1 MAFGMISALA
11 AACGQTFGEIACGLT
26 PARAAAC
33 RETFG
38 EAALGASVRF
48 SGPADAKGETFR
60 GGPTCARV
68 RFDGDAKGRL
78 PRVRSDDVGEI
89 LFFFWPGVSRWRDDA
104 SKFLNR
110 VISV

>member
-1 MAFGMISALA
+1 MISALA
-11 AACGQTFGEIACGLT
+11 AACGKTFGEIACGLI

-33 RETFG
+33 RKTFG
-38 EAALGASVRF
+38 EAALGACVRL

-78 PRVRSDDVGEI
+78 PRVRSDGGEI
-89 LFFFWPGVSRWRDDA
+89 LFFFGPGGFPVGATTPQS
-104 SKFLNR
+104 F
-110 VISV
+110 